1 MSRDTLLDLLA
12 EALRTLNNVSDK
24 DSPESAYAAYALA
37 VYQREVKNVA
47 TD

>member
-24 DSPESAYAAYALA
+24 ESVESAYASYALA
-37 VYQREVKNVA
+37 VYEKEMKNV
-47 TD
+47 TE